1 MRGAG
6 HEAGL
11 ARGQEAVRAGPGR
24 ASRKEAAGVRF
35 RQMLEDLLV
44 VVFEAD
50 AELRVRYVS
59 GRAAT
64 AFGYDVREWVGSRE
78 IWTRLVHEADLSSF
92 EAAAREALLSG
103 SETEIEF
110 RVRTAS
116 GATLWVRTLLG
127 AVPVSR
133 RRAHLR
139 GVMLDVT
146 DRRYAEGSARQ
157 YAERMRRLL
166 DHSADPL
173 LVHDVRGRIVEVNR
187 AASDALGYT
196 RRELLEMSVRDVEL
210 GYEEARVRESW
221 SALGPGHRQVAEVRC
236 LRRDGT
242 VHPAESHRNLFE
254 WEGQAL
260 FVVLYRD
267 ITERRHLEAQLR
279 QSQKLEEVGRLTGG
293 LAHDFH
299 NMLTAIKG
307 HAELLLAG
315 TGVDPHRSDLEQ
327 IANAADRATVL
338 TRKLLA
344 FSRRG
349 AVTAET
355 VDVNALVEETTRLLG
370 PLVGETIDLR
380 TELGARGVVLG
391 DRSQFEQV
399 LVNLVVNARDAMPE
413 GGHLTVTTSNVEVSV
428 ERPFRHAFVLPGRY
442 LEVRVTDTGH
452 GMDEATRLRAFDPFF
467 TTKEPGKGSG
477 LGLSTVY
484 GIVKESGGFII
495 VESEAG
501 RGATF
506 LVLLPESRAKAV
518 APVAPL
524 VEAPV
529 STPAEAC
536 TVLVVEDEPAVRSL
550 IRRIMERDGHTVLE
564 AVDGERALEISREC
578 GTRIDVLVTDV
589 MMPGMGG
596 PALARVLLGERP
608 DLRVI
613 LTSGYGDDIVAAP
626 RGGRPAFF
634 LEKPFSPDQLSG
646 AVRDVLGGPPPD
658 LVQGALES

>member
-1 MRGAG
+1 MPERRCRAVTATGG
-6 HEAGL
+6 HPTSKG
-11 ARGQEAVRAGPGR
+11 
-24 ASRKEAAGVRF
+24 AAGARF

-59 GRAAT
+59 GRAAM
-64 AFGYDVREWVGSRE
+64 AFGYEVGEWVGSSE
-78 IWTRLVHEADLSSF
+78 IWTRLVHEEDRPVF
-92 EAAAREALLSG
+92 EAAAREALSSG

-110 RVRTAS
+110 RVRTAH
-116 GATLWVRTLLG
+116 GVTLWVRTLLG

-133 RRAHLR
+133 RRVHLR

-173 LVHDVRGRIVEVNR
+173 LVHDARGRIVEGNR

-210 GYEEARVRESW
+210 GHEEARARESW
-221 SALGPGHRQVAEVRC
+221 LALGPGRRQVEEVRC

-242 VHPAESHRNLFE
+242 VLPAESHRNLFE

-307 HAELLLAG
+307 HAELLLSG

-327 IANAADRATVL
+327 IAHAADRATVL

-370 PLVGETIDLR
+370 PLIGETIDLR
-380 TELGARGVVLG
+380 TELGARGVVRG

-413 GGHLTVTTSNVEVSV
+413 GGVLTVTTTNVEVSL
-428 ERPFRHAFVLPGRY
+428 ERPFRHEFVLPGRY
-442 LEVRVTDTGH
+442 VKIRVADTGH
-452 GMDEATRLRAFDPFF
+452 GMDEATRLRVFDPFF

-495 VESEAG
+495 VESEPG
-501 RGATF
+501 RGARF
-506 LVLLPESRAKAV
+506 LVLLPESQAEV
-518 APVAPL
+518 LSPVVPVA
-524 VEAPV
+524 EAQV
-529 STPAEAC
+529 SAPADAC

-564 AVDGERALEISREC
+564 AVDGERALEISRGC
-578 GTRIDVLVTDV
+578 GTGIDVLVTDV

-596 PALARVLLGERP
+596 PALARILAAERP

-613 LTSGYGDDIVAAP
+613 LTSGYGDDIVTAP
-626 RGGRPAFF
+626 RGVRPAYF
-634 LEKPFSPDQLSG
+634 LEKPFSPDQLSR
-646 AVRDVLGGPPPD
+646 AVRDVLSGPPPD
-658 LVQGALES
+658 LVQDAPES

>member
-1 MRGAG
+1 MTGAG
-6 HEAGL
+6 HPSSKHAGG
-11 ARGQEAVRAGPGR
+11 A
-24 ASRKEAAGVRF
+24 RF
-35 RQMLEDLLV
+35 RQMLEDLRV

-50 AELRVRYVS
+50 SELRVRYVS

-64 AFGYDVREWVGSRE
+64 AFGYDVAEWVGSSE
-78 IWTRLVHEADLSSF
+78 IWTRLVHEADRSAF
-92 EAAAREALLSG
+92 EAAAREALASG
-103 SETEIEF
+103 SDTELEF
-110 RVRTAS
+110 RVRTAA
-116 GATLWVRTLLG
+116 GVTLWVRTLLG
-127 AVPVSR
+127 AVPVSKR
-133 RRAHLR
+133 RVHLR

-166 DHSADPL
+166 DHSADAL
-173 LVHDVRGRIVEVNR
+173 LVHDMRGRIVEANR
-187 AASDALGYT
+187 AASDTLGYT
-196 RRELLEMSVRDVEL
+196 RRDLLDLSVGDVEL
-210 GYEEARVRESW
+210 GYDEARARESW
-221 SALGPGHRQVAEVRC
+221 SALGPGRRQLEEVRC

-242 VHPAESHRNLFE
+242 VLPAESHRNLLE

-293 LAHDFH
+293 LAHDFQ

-307 HAELLLAG
+307 HAELLLSGADA
-315 TGVDPHRSDLEQ
+315 DPHRSDLEQ
-327 IANAADRATVL
+327 ISNAADRATVL

-349 AVTAET
+349 AVTAEP
-355 VDVNALVEETTRLLG
+355 VDVNALVQETTRLLG
-370 PLVGETIDLR
+370 PLIGEAIDLR
-380 TELGARGVVLG
+380 TDLGARGVVRG

-413 GGHLTVTTSNVEVSV
+413 GGTLTVTTSNVEVSV

-442 LEVRVTDTGH
+442 LQIRVTDTGV
-452 GMDEATRLRAFDPFF
+452 GMDEATRLRVFDPFF
-467 TTKEPGKGSG
+467 TTKDPGKGSG

-495 VESEAG
+495 VESEPE

-506 LVLLPESRAKAV
+506 LVLLPESAAAVV
-518 APVAPL
+518 APVAP
-524 VEAPV
+524 VVKARADAP
-529 STPAEAC
+529 TAGC

-564 AVDGERALEISREC
+564 AIDGERALELSREHET
-578 GTRIDVLVTDV
+578 GIDVLITDV
-589 MMPGMGG
+589 MMPGIGG
-596 PALARVLLGERP
+596 PALARVLVGERP

-613 LTSGYGDDIVAAP
+613 LTSGYGDEAVAAP
-626 RGGRPAFF
+626 RGARPAFF

-646 AVRDVLGGPPPD
+646 AVRDVLAGPPPD
-658 LVQGALES
+658 LVQDAPEP